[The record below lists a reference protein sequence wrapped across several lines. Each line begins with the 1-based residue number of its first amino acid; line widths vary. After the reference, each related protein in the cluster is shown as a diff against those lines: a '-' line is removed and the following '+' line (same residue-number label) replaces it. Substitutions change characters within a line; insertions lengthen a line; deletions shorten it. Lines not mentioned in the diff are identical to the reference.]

1 MPPDMAGDGNRDYIC
16 QAIIAI
22 GKHSERGV
30 WKLRWKNGLHLACMQ
45 RILEWRDCGGRSAWL
60 QKRLEILALF

>member
-30 WKLRWKNGLHLACMQ
+30 
-45 RILEWRDCGGRSAWL
+45 
-60 QKRLEILALF
+60 